1 MGSCHETKSGLG
13 CLRYIFRTRCCRVK
27 HPDLWKEYVFC
38 DSPSAWLEVFF
49 LLTRKSQTFS
59 TVSLVYMA
67 LLVALNLVL
76 MRVLRFELGA
86 YRITIGHIATIM
98 AGLWLGPVSGG
109 LCGLAAD
116 LLGCL
121 LDGYAVNPII
131 SVGAMLWGI
140 LPAVTLRKLADKG
153 RKVQSIGITISVCCT
168 CVLSIIGCTTAGLV
182 LLMGYN
188 FYAIIPGRIAL
199 AAIMAVIYSLL
210 ANLLYFS
217 PVTKMIR

>member
-1 MGSCHETKSGLG
+1 M
-13 CLRYIFRTRCCRVK
+13 
-27 HPDLWKEYVFC
+27 
-38 DSPSAWLEVFF
+38 
-49 LLTRKSQTFS
+49 LTRKSQTFS

-131 SVGAMLWGI
+131 SVGAILWGI

-153 RKVQSIGITISVCCT
+153 RKVQSIGITLSVCCT

-217 PVTKMIR
+217 PATKMIR

>member
-1 MGSCHETKSGLG
+1 M
-13 CLRYIFRTRCCRVK
+13 
-27 HPDLWKEYVFC
+27 
-38 DSPSAWLEVFF
+38 
-49 LLTRKSQTFS
+49 LTRKSQTFT

-98 AGLWLGPVSGG
+98 AGLWLGPVSGAI
-109 LCGLAAD
+109 CGLAAD

-131 SVGAMLWGI
+131 
-140 LPAVTLRKLADKG
+140 TLA
-153 RKVQSIGITISVCCT
+153 VCCT

-182 LLMGYN
+182 LLLGYN

-199 AAIMAVIYSLL
+199 AAIMAVIYSILS
-210 ANLLYFS
+210 NLLYFS
-217 PVTKMIR
+217 PVTKMIRQSEP